1 MTYPGDMKNWRE
13 PALLRRW
20 HKRIAMGRIEELV
33 LAPGDLRTPEA
44 GFLEEVQS
52 GSIGLVGETLMFG
65 NGSPFGAIAPSRT
78 YARELHGFG
87 WLRHFQANRADE
99 VEAVALRLMTSWI
112 TAGGRA
118 QTVACEPM
126 VTARRVLS
134 WLAHGNIALQNAPL
148 PQYDAIMDAL
158 AEDLSWLER
167 KTSSLTPGIERL
179 FCELALLEAAM
190 CRGFDAKII
199 ARYEG
204 LFFEDLARQFKADG
218 LHTSRSPAA
227 SIELLLD
234 LVPLRQMYAAR
245 HVPAPDALT
254 NGIERMLLA
263 LARLRLGDGAVARF
277 HGMGATVLEQ
287 VAVLLGGSGSSLGH
301 GTAVM
306 ADAGYARLEAGKAI
320 LVADVGAPPPSLGR
334 PNVATIPLAFELSLG
349 RALLICNGGD
359 SASTPHSPAS
369 LSTLVL
375 GNEASPTPISEVVDA
390 GGTFSESDEAVTLEA
405 FHDGYRAATGLVHQ
419 RRLILAKDGRRLDG
433 RDRLAG
439 QVERLSA
446 CLPYRLRFRLHPSV
460 RVDLDPNG
468 EVRLAAAN
476 GMRAR
481 FKAEQGAVSIEPAT
495 FHAALTKPQAS
506 MAIVVHARSDEIDT
520 IDWHIAVGV

>member
-33 LAPGDLRTPEA
+33 LAPGDLRTPEV
-44 GFLEEVQS
+44 GFLEEVLS
-52 GSIGLVGETLMFG
+52 GSIGLVGETLAFG
-65 NGSPFGAIAPSRT
+65 DDSPFEAIVPSRS

-99 VEAVALRLMTSWI
+99 VEAVALRLIMSWI
-112 TAGGRA
+112 AAGGRA
-118 QTVACEPM
+118 QAVACEPI

-148 PQYDAIMDAL
+148 SQYDAIMDAL
-158 AEDLSWLER
+158 AEDVSWLER
-167 KTSSLTPGIERL
+167 KTSSLAGGIERL
-179 FCELALLEAAM
+179 FCELGLLEAAM
-190 CRGFDAKII
+190 SRGLDAKAIG
-199 ARYEG
+199 RYEAQ
-204 LFFEDLARQFKADG
+204 FFEDLLRQFKADG
-218 LHTSRSPAA
+218 LHVSRSPAA
-227 SIELLLD
+227 SIDLLLD
-234 LVPLRQMYAAR
+234 LVPLRQLYAAR

-254 NGIERMLLA
+254 HGIERMLLA
-263 LARLRLGDGAVARF
+263 LARLRLGDGAIARF
-277 HGMGATVLEQ
+277 HGMGATALEQ
-287 VAVLLGGSGSSLGH
+287 VAVLLGGHGSSLGH

-306 ADAGYARLEAGKAI
+306 ADAGYARLEAGKTI
-320 LVADVGAPPPSLGR
+320 LVADVGAPPPTPGR
-334 PNVATIPLAFELSLG
+334 PAKSVPLAFELSLG
-349 RALLICNGGD
+349 RALLVCNGGEGTSD
-359 SASTPHSPAS
+359 IRSVAS

-375 GNEASPTPISEVVDA
+375 GNEAAPTPISHAVDA
-390 GGTFSESDEAVTLEA
+390 GGTFSETEEAVTLEA

-419 RRLILAKDGRRLDG
+419 RRLTLSKDGRRLDG

-439 QVERLSA
+439 KVERLA
-446 CLPYRLRFRLHPSV
+446 AGLPYRVRFRLHPSV

-481 FKAEQGAVSIEPAT
+481 FKAEHGAVSIEPAT
-495 FHAALTKPQAS
+495 FHAAVTKAQPC
-506 MAIVVHARSDEIDT
+506 MAIVVHARTDEIDT
-520 IDWHIAVGV
+520 IDWHITVGV